1 MTTNHISLPL
11 SYEQQM
17 NDMLQDEADAFLASY
32 KEPRTYGLRVQPLKW
47 KLHQAAR
54 EHAQAA
60 FQLRPVP
67 WCEEGYYYAADSRP
81 GKHPYHAAGLFYIQ
95 EPSAMSAVA
104 LLDPKPHECVLDLA
118 AAPGGKSTQI
128 AGRLAGTG
136 LLIANEIH
144 RDRARI
150 LSENVERMGYSNVI
164 VTNSDPDTLA
174 ARFPQAFDCIMLDA
188 PCSGEG
194 MFRKDPD
201 AIQEWSP
208 AHVELCADRQWDII
222 QAAVQMLRPGGRIA
236 YSTCTFNEEENER
249 TIARWLEQ
257 YPAFELLIMER
268 IWPHKQE
275 GEGHFVAVL
284 KLTESEE
291 SITSSFDA
299 NPPVHTRLTNER
311 KKGKKRVGGRRAEAA
326 HSRSLSP
333 KEAFAL
339 FSSWAEQ
346 ALPGWQ
352 PPLGEPILFGD
363 ELYWLPYSPSSSSL
377 SISTELLNGLKVPRP
392 GLHLAHVRK
401 QRIEPSHALA
411 LSLGSGSDAALTL
424 NLDADSDELRAY
436 LGGNTLQMPEPLVDA
451 KGWILVTVDG
461 LPLGWGKAAAGILK
475 NHYPKGLRM
484 LNL

>member
-1 MTTNHISLPL
+1 MTNNQLPN

-17 NDMLQDEADAFLASY
+17 NSMLLDEADAFLASY
-32 KEPRTYGLRVQPLKW
+32 DAPRAYGLRVHPLKW
-47 KLHQAAR
+47 ELNPAAR
-54 EHAQAA
+54 EYALKA

-67 WCEEGYYYAADSRP
+67 WCEEGRYYDADSRP
-81 GKHPYHAAGLFYIQ
+81 GKHPYHAAGLYYIQ

-104 LLDPKPHECVLDLA
+104 LLDPKPYECVLDLA

-128 AGRLAGTG
+128 AGRLRGTG

-144 RDRARI
+144 RERARI

-164 VTNSDPDTLA
+164 VTNADPDTLA

-201 AIQEWSP
+201 AIAEWSP
-208 AHVELCADRQWDII
+208 AHVELCAARQWDII

-236 YSTCTFNEEENER
+236 YSTCTFNQEENER
-249 TIARWLEQ
+249 IIERWLEQ
-257 YPAFELLIMER
+257 YPAFQLMRMER

-284 KLTESEE
+284 KLTDSVH
-291 SITSSFDA
+291 SVTASSHHEQTASCVSKDS
-299 NPPVHTRLTNER
+299 
-311 KKGKKRVGGRRAEAA
+311 KKGKKRVGHRRQDSIQ
-326 HSRSLSP
+326 SRTITP
-333 KEAFAL
+333 KEAYSL
-339 FSSWAEQ
+339 FSSWAKE
-346 ALPGWQ
+346 ALSEWQ
-352 PPLGEPILFGD
+352 PLTGEPILFGD
-363 ELYWLPYSPSSSSL
+363 ELYWLPYAPSSSSL
-377 SISTELLNGLKVPRP
+377 SVSPELLDGLKVPRP

-411 LSLGSGSDAALTL
+411 LSLSDSHSAKHV
-424 NLDADSDELRAY
+424 LDLDSSSDELKAY
-436 LGGNTLQMPEPLVDA
+436 LSGNTLQLPESLADA
-451 KGWILVTVDG
+451 KGWVLVTVDG

-484 LNL
+484 HNL